1 MQRFIN
7 PTAGMA
13 SVEGEVAVPN
23 ESSSTESE
31 CEHDNQ
37 DVRHGEQEEHPW
49 PYLKSLFEFSM
60 VKNANST
67 SKSYVFKCLLCLPKT
82 NHITAFNNSTSNLKK
97 HVDVSKHFI
106 VGNNGLMWVSECTV
120 GANVVLASSN
130 NNHKNNY
137 TVYQGSHRVLK
148 SLKKH

>member
-13 SVEGEVAVPN
+13 SVGGEVAVPD

-67 SKSYVFKCLLCLPKT
+67 SKSYVFNLINRIIRKD
-82 NHITAFNNSTSNLKK
+82 SNLSSLF
-97 HVDVSKHFI
+97 DCLQPF
-106 VGNNGLMWVSECTV
+106 SEQSPIYKPFDGGTPI
-120 GANVVLASSN
+120 G
-130 NNHKNNY
+130 
-137 TVYQGSHRVLK
+137 
-148 SLKKH
+148 